1 MKTGDTVR
9 DGQGN
14 AYQVGNLL
22 GTGLWGKT
30 FLVRRE
36 SNDQILVLKVP
47 LAPDDLRA
55 DTPAPESFFAAC
67 RECLMEQA
75 RLYEQGQLPFLPKL
89 EARFTTP
96 DGQPAMLLPRM
107 TDSLAA
113 RLAEKLPVSALVD
126 ILVAVA
132 QHVRQLAQSGLAG
145 GAFHGN
151 LRPSNVLFN
160 DRGDVFLSDVA
171 TPAVRRNLVA
181 LVHVLPGGAPHLP
194 PELTATG
201 DAPFAPVAD
210 TWALAS
216 MLWQGVTLPG
226 GVAEH
231 PRHGLDKMAV
241 GALKDRVI
249 DRMKAEDSNPRFHG
263 RLAERVGV
271 LLSRSLSLETAP
283 SPPFRFARLDEF
295 AQRLDEIGALIRPQ
309 VTQVGK
315 VMHDRP
321 AAKPYFETDEVVGFS
336 CTVGVSAGVEG
347 NEEIGVGIAVFDART
362 DARQKDLDLGY
373 TSDKHPTGRY
383 RFAFRIAGL
392 VPGRYRVRVAFAIR
406 DSGQSPATAE
416 TEVEVRAAPGWVPPV
431 EAPREAPLAFARET
445 TGLTTPRV
453 DPPTADDPPPPKTEA
468 PPPDA
473 APAPSPGATPARSP
487 EPATPARPRP
497 ALNPGVPSLLS
508 SRSTERDVAR
518 AGDGLLKSGSASSLP
533 ADPEPTPFHVPR
545 PVLPEAAEPPRAVPT
560 KGAAAAPPPRAPIA
574 SPVPP
579 PPAATVADAEVPVAK
594 LPQNWSLEPI
604 PRAARAPEPEERPSQ
619 SSHPD
624 DDVEEPIE
632 PGPLD
637 RAWAAVRGDPYV
649 LIMSSIGAALALL
662 VAVYLVLRS

>member
-22 GTGLWGKT
+22 GRGLWGKT

-47 LAPDDLRA
+47 LAPDDLRG

-67 RECLMEQA
+67 RECLVEQA
-75 RLYEQGQLPFLPKL
+75 RLYEQGQLPFMPKL

-107 TDSLAA
+107 TRSLQT
-113 RLAEKLPVSALVD
+113 RVEENLPLSALIDV
-126 ILVAVA
+126 LVAVA
-132 QHVRQLAQSGLAG
+132 QEVRQLAQSGLAG

-160 DRGDVFLSDVA
+160 ERGDVFLSDVA
-171 TPAVRRNLVA
+171 TPAVRRNIVA
-181 LVHVLPGGAPHLP
+181 LAHVAPGGASHLP
-194 PELTATG
+194 PEFTA
-201 DAPFAPVAD
+201 DVAFAPVAD
-210 TWALAS
+210 TWGIAA
-216 MLWQGVTLPG
+216 MLWAGVMLPASA
-226 GVAEH
+226 AEF
-231 PRHGLDKMAV
+231 PRRGLDKMAV
-241 GALKDRVI
+241 GALKDRVL

-295 AQRLDEIGALIRPQ
+295 AQRIDEIGALIRPQ

-321 AAKPYFETDEVVGFS
+321 AVKPYFDTDEVVAFS
-336 CTVGVSAGVEG
+336 CTVGASAGVEG

-362 DARQKDLDLGY
+362 DARLKDLDLGY

-383 RFAFRIAGL
+383 RFAFRVAGL

-406 DSGQSPATAE
+406 DSGQSPVTAE
-416 TEVEVRAAPGWVPPV
+416 TEVAVRAAPGWVPPP
-431 EAPREAPLAFARET
+431 EPPREAALAFTRET

-453 DPPTADDPPPPKTEA
+453 DSPPTVEVGSPPAPPEATPQAMPPPA
-468 PPPDA
+468 S
-473 APAPSPGATPARSP
+473 PSPTPAREAVP
-487 EPATPARPRP
+487 PARPTVD
-497 ALNPGVPSLLS
+497 PGVPGLLS
-508 SRSTERDVAR
+508 GRNSAPPAPGAVTSLRGGTVST
-518 AGDGLLKSGSASSLP
+518 LP
-533 ADPEPTPFHVPR
+533 EVPEPTPLHIPR
-545 PVLPEAAEPPRAVPT
+545 PILPDDGAPLPAAPRRSAPVVEPP
-560 KGAAAAPPPRAPIA
+560 AAPPPRAPIA

-579 PPAATVADAEVPVAK
+579 PPAASVGDGEPPAAK
-594 LPQNWSLEPI
+594 LARNWTFEPI
-604 PRAARAPEPEERPSQ
+604 PRATPTAPGEDPPSQ
-619 SSHPD
+619 ASALD
-624 DDVEEPIE
+624 DEPIE

-637 RAWAAVRGDPYV
+637 RAWAALRADPYV

-662 VAVYLVLRS
+662 VVVYLALRS